1 MPSTNKTTSI
11 STNQP
16 IRFKKRGT
24 PSDCTIDEQI
34 DNLEW
39 LKLEY
44 SNTLKRLKVRDLTS
58 DQVKTR
64 KRKNNE
70 IAQLEYRITKRIA
83 GARQAQSRS
92 ELKKNLLAFLRTTR
106 EETSVEEQVKIL
118 AALGEP
124 REQIEEFQ
132 R

>member
-1 MPSTNKTTSI
+1 MPSTNKTTST

-16 IRFKKRGT
+16 TRFKKRGT
-24 PSDCTIDEQI
+24 PAECTIDEQI